1 MRLEQRRVRILNAS
15 QLMSKVKRPMLHVAE
30 PSALH
35 TPWLYDIGKLAL
47 LALVLVP
54 IYLLV
59 NELWQ
64 SLFRLVVLYGLLAL
78 FCIRLGEYMHRAM
91 RRLPAEIPPWSG
103 LPPAAPVPLWME
115 QRFGAAEA
123 ILSAHRDPQY
133 VQAVLKPRLRRLLVY
148 RLHGTP
154 DLPME
159 DLDTARLSQVEPAL
173 LDFIQRQEN
182 VGVWA
187 RFRYRR
193 QRDADVRDALQSLEA
208 L

>member
-1 MRLEQRRVRILNAS
+1 
-15 QLMSKVKRPMLHVAE
+15 MLQMAE
-30 PSALH
+30 PLA
-35 TPWLYDIGKLAL
+35 PRMRWLFDLGRLVL

-64 SLFRLVVLYGLLAL
+64 SIFRLVVLYGLLTL
-78 FCIRLGEYMHRAM
+78 FCLRLGEYMHRAM

-103 LPPAAPVPLWME
+103 PPPAASVPVWME

-133 VQAVLKPRLRRLLVY
+133 VQSVLKPRLRRLLAY
-148 RLHGTP
+148 RLSGTP
-154 DLPME
+154 EVPLE
-159 DLDTARLSQVEPAL
+159 ALDMARLAQVEPAL
-173 LDFIQRQEN
+173 LDFLQRQED
-182 VGVWA
+182 VGIWA

-193 QRDADVRDALQSLEA
+193 QRDKDVRDALRCLEA

>member
-1 MRLEQRRVRILNAS
+1 
-15 QLMSKVKRPMLHVAE
+15 MLHVAE
-30 PSALH
+30 PVAPH
-35 TPWLYDIGKLAL
+35 TRWLYDLGKLAL

-64 SLFRLVVLYGLLAL
+64 SIFRLVVLYGLLTL
-78 FCIRLGEYMHRAM
+78 FCLRLGEYMQRVM

-103 LPPAAPVPLWME
+103 LPPAASVPLWME

-133 VQAVLKPRLRRLLVY
+133 VQAVLKPRLRRLLAY
-148 RLHGTP
+148 RLHGNP
-154 DLPME
+154 DTSLE
-159 DLDTARLSQVEPAL
+159 TFDTEQLAQVDPAL
-173 LDFIQRQEN
+173 LDFIQRQEH
-182 VGVWA
+182 VGLWA
-187 RFRYRR
+187 RFHDRR
-193 QRDADVRDALQSLEA
+193 QRDQDVCDALRRIEA

>member
-1 MRLEQRRVRILNAS
+1 MT
-15 QLMSKVKRPMLHVAE
+15 E
-30 PSALH
+30 PIALH
-35 TPWLYDIGKLAL
+35 TRWLFDIGKLAL

-54 IYLLV
+54 IYLLI

-64 SLFRLVVLYGLLAL
+64 SVFRLVVLYGLLAL

-103 LPPAAPVPLWME
+103 IPREASVPSWME

-133 VQAVLKPRLRRLLVY
+133 VQTVLKPRLRRLLVY
-148 RLHGTP
+148 RLNGVA
-154 DLPME
+154 DLPLE
-159 DLDTARLSQVEPAL
+159 ALDTGRLAQVEPAL
-173 LDFIQRQEN
+173 LDFIQRQED

-193 QRDADVRDALQSLEA
+193 QRDEDVRDVLRRLEA